1 MEKYLINHTAEEVNT
16 AIEKALAID
25 TNNIG
30 GSEGSVKTIR
40 LGKFDIDPMLI
51 VTGVAFQQGT
61 LYPRSFNQV
70 FYIRNRDGEDVTEDV
85 VNLPNGMYVFNTER
99 VKFQSRPVNIDM
111 TVEDAVNFYKKYGM
125 YDQAVSE
132 ISEQYPDWTIDQI
145 HEYMYQE
152 YVQFYSGG
160 SSYGSESFP
169 MTSIFN
175 AYAAFSRN
183 YIIYIDRDSTC
194 PIYNYYKEMYPSQI
208 SQLTQLYGE
217 PDEELTWS
225 VPTSAAF
232 GGDMTFV
239 EFRKDGIALGST
251 WLQGAS
257 GLSNMQFN
265 MSEIL

>member
-16 AIEKALAID
+16 AIENALAIG
-25 TNNIG
+25 TS
-30 GSEGSVKTIR
+30 GSGDSVKTIR

-51 VTGVAFQQGT
+51 VAGIAFQRGT

-99 VKFQSRPVNIDM
+99 VKFQSRPVNIDI
-111 TVEDAVNFYKKYGM
+111 TVEDAVNFYKEYGM

-132 ISEQYPDWTIDQI
+132 ISEQYPNWTIDQI

-152 YVQFYSGG
+152 YVQFYSGE
-160 SSYGSESFP
+160 SSYGNESFQ
-169 MTSIFN
+169 MAGIFN

-208 SQLTQLYGE
+208 SQLTQSYGE

-239 EFRKDGIALGST
+239 EFRKDGRALGST

-257 GLSNMQFN
+257 GLGGM
-265 MSEIL
+265 